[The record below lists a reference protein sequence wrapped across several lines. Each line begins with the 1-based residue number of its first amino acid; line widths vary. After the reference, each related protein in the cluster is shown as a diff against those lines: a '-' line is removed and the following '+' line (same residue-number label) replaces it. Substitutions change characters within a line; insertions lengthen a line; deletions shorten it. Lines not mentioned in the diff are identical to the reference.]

1 MKADAAWE
9 SELEEMNRGKRGRP
23 FAYADGLIKTIGTFR
38 LIIDTPYRQC
48 QGAAKDMLGKEN
60 TPHFTTLCRRLNRM
74 EIVPGRDPATASVVD
89 GSREIRLAIDGSG
102 LIPSTRGEWI
112 RHVWKVKRGFI
123 RLSIL
128 VDVNTKMVL
137 AFAITDESVGE
148 SPRLSTLLDE
158 ALEKLG
164 MPGRVGTSQVVI
176 TLMGDKV
183 YDSRENFSHC
193 RKHRVAA
200 GIPVKVNANCRA
212 DGVDRAR
219 TGAVLDQLGGGEGAT
234 PGRVAALLEEER
246 RANQKD
252 WKRRTSQ
259 GAGWARRGRVLI
271 VKENPGRGRPGRKV
285 ALYHPG
291 GGQQDQRI
299 QLDVFSDKLGGS
311 RASTHKNDRL
321 DHIGNADAW
330 RHIKPVIPTMRRLR
344 AIIGSKHHYTLV
356 QMPHPTLWARIFKP
370 PRLSENNWMRQIS
383 GEAGPGR
390 CSRTDEPARRCLP
403 VRTAWIPAI
412 MSRRGNPPGDAA
424 GTVFRHARAG

>member
-1 MKADAAWE
+1 
-9 SELEEMNRGKRGRP
+9 MNRGKRGRP
-23 FAYADGLIKTIGTFR
+23 FAYADGLIETIGTFR

-48 QGAAKDMLGKEN
+48 EGAAVNMLGREN

-74 EIVPGRDPATASVVD
+74 AIVPGKDPATASVVD

-128 VDVNTKMVL
+128 VDVDTKMVL

-148 SPRLSTLLDE
+148 SPRLPTLLDE

-164 MPGRVGTSQVVI
+164 MPGRVGTSQVVV
-176 TLMGDKV
+176 TLMGDKA

-193 RKHRVAA
+193 RKRGVAA

-219 TGAVLDQLGGGEGAT
+219 TEAVLDQLGGGGGRNPQQGRRPPGGGAACQPKGLEEAHQ
-234 PGRVAALLEEER
+234 PGR
-246 RANQKD
+246 QM
-252 WKRRTSQ
+252 
-259 GAGWARRGRVLI
+259 GRRGRVLI
-271 VKENPGRGRPGRKV
+271 VQENPGRGRPGRKV

-299 QLDVFSDKLGGS
+299 QLDAANLRGG
-311 RASTHKNDRL
+311 
-321 DHIGNADAW
+321 
-330 RHIKPVIPTMRRLR
+330 
-344 AIIGSKHHYTLV
+344 
-356 QMPHPTLWARIFKP
+356 
-370 PRLSENNWMRQIS
+370 
-383 GEAGPGR
+383 GPGGVAGQTNPR
-390 CSRTDEPARRCLP
+390 DGACRFAPRGSPPSCPAAAILRVTPPARSFGMPRQ
-403 VRTAWIPAI
+403 
-412 MSRRGNPPGDAA
+412 GD
-424 GTVFRHARAG
+424 TTARAAPTEGRHMRNGGIVQQSSSRIVFISKF